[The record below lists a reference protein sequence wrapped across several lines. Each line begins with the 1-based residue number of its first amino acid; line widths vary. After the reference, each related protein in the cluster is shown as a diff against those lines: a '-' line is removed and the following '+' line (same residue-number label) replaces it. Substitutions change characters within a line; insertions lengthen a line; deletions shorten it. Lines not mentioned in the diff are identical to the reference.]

1 MNSTYFVIEIYKRG
15 QLQTIVEMEK
25 LSRVARFTLDTEQYR
40 VNTHYE
46 CKVCI
51 NLAYVCGKQM
61 IGLEQ
66 FTADSMDDVKRLA
79 LGH

>member
-15 QLQTIVEMEK
+15 QLQTVVEKEK
-25 LSRVARFTLDTEQYR
+25 MSSVARFVLDTEKHR
-40 VNTHYE
+40 VKTHYE

-66 FTADSMDDVKRLA
+66 FTADNMEDVKRLA